1 MRTFTLP
8 DPGEGLTEARISSW
22 HVSEG
27 DEVAVNQVLLE
38 VETVKS
44 LVELPSPWAGRVV
57 KILVEEDEEVAVGTG
72 IITIDVVGD
81 EPEDPPAEA
90 PQSAAPSSEPQTAV
104 ESQAPEPASRSTQPQ
119 EATEGEGEP
128 QAAAESG
135 EPQTLV
141 GYGPKAE
148 SSRRRRRTAEPR
160 DEDMQARLAA
170 SYGQDVPSRRAD
182 DVTVANP
189 VTAAAKG
196 DPLPEPGEPDPTHL
210 VPIGGTV
217 RAKPAI
223 RRLAKILGIDLAEV
237 SGTGPNGTVTRAD
250 VEAAAAMRDL
260 ADEPAGSAKAGGS
273 VQDRRVPIQGVRK
286 ITAERLIESANT
298 NVHVTEWLTLD
309 VTRTMELV
317 ETLRA
322 RPEFSELRVSPLLV
336 YAKAVC
342 LALGRNPDLNAS
354 WDEAAGEIVYH
365 SDVNLGVAAATPR
378 GLMVPNIKA
387 AQRLSLVQLCEEI
400 NKIVLV
406 ARSGKLQP
414 PDYAH
419 GTFTI
424 TNVGIFGV
432 DSGTPIINP
441 GESAILCMGAIDRRP
456 WVVGAGDD
464 ERIEPRWVTTLAM
477 SFDHRLIDGEQGSK
491 FLADVA
497 MILREPELAM
507 MF

>member
-1 MRTFTLP
+1 MRTFILP
-8 DPGEGLTEARISSW
+8 DPGEGLTEARISTW

-44 LVELPSPWAGRVV
+44 LVELPSPWAGKVV
-57 KILVEEDEEVAVGTG
+57 QLLAKEDEEVAVGSP
-72 IITIDVVGD
+72 IITIEVVGD
-81 EPEDPPAEA
+81 ETNPPGETDPRGVADGDGVESAAANTDSQAEA
-90 PQSAAPSSEPQTAV
+90 GDGSTQTAS
-104 ESQAPEPASRSTQPQ
+104 ERDKPE
-119 EATEGEGEP
+119 
-128 QAAAESG
+128 
-135 EPQTLV
+135 TLV
-141 GYGPKAE
+141 GYGPKPE
-148 SSRRRRRTAEPR
+148 SSRRRRRTPEPR
-160 DEDMQARLAA
+160 DEDMNAVLAA

-182 DVTVANP
+182 DVTVTNP
-189 VTAAAKG
+189 VTAAAMG
-196 DPLPEPGEPDPTHL
+196 EPLPGPGEPDRSQL

-260 ADEPAGSAKAGGS
+260 ADESPGQTRPDSSPKE
-273 VQDRRVPIQGVRK
+273 RRVPIQGVRK
-286 ITAERLIESANT
+286 VTAERLIESVNT
-298 NVHVTEWLTLD
+298 NVHVTEWVTLD
-309 VTRTMELV
+309 VTRTMEFV

-322 RPEFSELRVSPLLV
+322 RPEFAELRVSPLLV

-354 WDEAAGEIVYH
+354 WDAAGGEIVYH
-365 SDVNLGVAAATPR
+365 SDVNLGIAAATPR
-378 GLMVPNIKA
+378 GLMVPNIKS
-387 AQRLSLVQLCEEI
+387 AQRLSLVELCEEI
-400 NKIVLV
+400 NRIVLI

-414 PDYAH
+414 PDYAD

-424 TNVGIFGV
+424 TNVGIFGM
-432 DSGTPIINP
+432 DAGTPIINP

-456 WVVGAGDD
+456 WVVGTGDG
-464 ERIEPRWVTTLAM
+464 ERLEPRWVTTLSM

-491 FLADVA
+491 FMADVA